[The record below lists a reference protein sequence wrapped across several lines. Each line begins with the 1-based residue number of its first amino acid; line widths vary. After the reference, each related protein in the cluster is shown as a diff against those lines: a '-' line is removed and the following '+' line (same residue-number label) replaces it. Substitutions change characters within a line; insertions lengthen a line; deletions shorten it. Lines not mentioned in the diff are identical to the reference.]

1 MRFGIREVCNVVF
14 RAKTKQTLGTRTFMK
29 GEPVLYFDTLKTSS
43 LEGAA
48 STVYATGGQGNPQLI
63 GWDGER
69 TLTFTMEDALLSM
82 EGLAILTGAGLIAAD
97 KANSG
102 KGIFKHENNNFE
114 VKTPNTIVIEGDYVC
129 WTGGATATADVD
141 PEIVEKHQNGAA
153 DIFVMTLDDSG
164 NINAE
169 PCIPAAVEYS
179 VKEENGKKIPV
190 TTITCYGHDGY
201 IAKESIVLVDYYI
214 LRTSGA
220 TQVEITADKFS
231 GSYYIEADTLFRRQG
246 DNYDMPAAFVI
257 PNGKIQSNFNF
268 AMANSGD
275 PSTFTFTV
283 DAMPDYTKFDRTHKV
298 LAMIQIIEDEDEED
312 TGVREI
318 CKPRP
323 VNTNALGATVKTL
336 VDTDTEVE
344 VEITGNRVI
353 DNSVYTNPQ
362 FNGNKELEGL
372 KMLVVSIPV
381 KSDKCV
387 IRQTNP
393 VLAQLWPTDQYIN
406 PVTSTKTKAY
416 TNIDDDYEFI
426 MDAGKDVKVE
436 VLDGASIDDDTKE
449 IEGDYTTKTYTIK
462 ANFQFA

>member
-1 MRFGIREVCNVVF
+1 MKFGIREVCNVVF
-14 RAKTKQTLGTRTFMK
+14 RAKTKQTLGSRTFLK

-43 LEGAA
+43 LEGA
-48 STVYATGGQGNPQLI
+48 STTVYAQGGQGNPQLI

-82 EGLAILTGAGLIAAD
+82 EGLSILTGAGLIAAD

-102 KGIFKHENNNFE
+102 KGIFKHEHNNFE
-114 VKTPNTIVIEGDYVC
+114 VKTPNTIVIEGDFVC
-129 WTGGATATADVD
+129 WTDYAAKGENFDD
-141 PEIVEKHQNGAA
+141 DDILESHKNGEA

-169 PCIPAAVEYS
+169 PCIPSKVEYS

-201 IAKESIVLVDYYI
+201 IAPESIVLVDYYI
-214 LRTSGA
+214 LRTSKA

-298 LAMIQIIEDEDEED
+298 LAMLQVIEDEDEEEEE
-312 TGVREI
+312 VRVP
-318 CKPRP
+318 CSPRP
-323 VNTNALGATVKTL
+323 VDTDAIGATIKTIA
-336 VDTDTEVE
+336 DTDSAAE
-344 VEITGNRVI
+344 VEITGNKVRENAST
-353 DNSVYTNPQ
+353 NSL
-362 FNGNKELEGL
+362 FNGPLLTEDAMVASVHVKTKE
-372 KMLVVSIPV
+372 S
-381 KSDKCV
+381 SCV

-393 VLAQLWPTDQYIN
+393 ALSMYESDTYVKDG
-406 PVTSTKTKAY
+406 VKTRVYGKL
-416 TNIDDDYEFI
+416 DDDYEFLVTEGNNTI
-426 MDAGKDVKVE
+426 TIE
-436 VLDGASIDDDTKE
+436 VFDGVSTTIDLDDETP
-449 IEGDYTTKTYTIK
+449 TKTYTIK
-462 ANFQFA
+462 TNVKFA